1 MDCSTFR
8 DRHLLYLDDA
18 LDERDLVGM
27 ERHLAECEGCRRH
40 DTAVRRGMLLCRNL
54 PQIAPSAEFQAR
66 LQTRLREARDG
77 ARAAARAH
85 ASDRL
90 RAPLRTPGLG
100 VFAAS
105 VVGVVAAGWLG
116 AAAMGDWATPRDIV
130 LPPAVAMA
138 EPEIEPAA
146 SPAVVASVSTGMPV
160 WPAALAVEQMQ
171 EHVESA
177 GFVLTSWS
185 R

>member
-1 MDCSTFR
+1 MDCSSFR
-8 DRHLLYLDDA
+8 DRHLLFVDDA
-18 LDERDLVGM
+18 LDERDLVAM
-27 ERHLAECEGCRRH
+27 ERHLVECAGCRRH
-40 DTAVRRGMLLCRNL
+40 DTAVRRGMLLYRNL
-54 PQIAPSAEFQAR
+54 PEITPSADFHAR
-66 LQTRLREARDG
+66 LQSRLREARYA
-77 ARAAARAH
+77 ARATARAH
-85 ASDRL
+85 AASRL
-90 RAPLRTPGLG
+90 RTPLRTPGLG

-105 VVGVVAAGWLG
+105 VVGVVAAGWMGATALG
-116 AAAMGDWATPRDIV
+116 NGEPPRDLV

-138 EPEIEPAA
+138 EPETSPAA
-146 SPAVVASVSTGMPV
+146 TPAVVASVSTGMPV

>member
-1 MDCSTFR
+1 MDCTSFR
-8 DRHLLYLDDA
+8 DKHLPFVDDA
-18 LDERDLVGM
+18 LSERDLVAM

-54 PQIAPSAEFQAR
+54 PEITPSAHFQER
-66 LQTRLREARDG
+66 LQSRLRECRDA
-77 ARAAARAH
+77 ARAAARAQ
-85 ASDRL
+85 AAGRV
-90 RAPLRTPGLG
+90 RAPVRTPGLG

-105 VVGVVAAGWLG
+105 VVGVVAAGWMG
-116 AAAMGDWATPRDIV
+116 AAAFGTGEPPRDIV

-138 EPEIEPAA
+138 EPEPIT
-146 SPAVVASVSTGMPV
+146 PAVVASVSTGMPV